1 MVHLSARSRLAWGAL
16 QLVLSQCWWAGRLA
30 VWLCGL
36 PARLRRHSLPVLLHR
51 LTPVQRRR
59 LYRPLPRDHAVR
71 LVIRVCHR
79 RVFRRS
85 LSLRA
90 CLRQALALYYVL
102 TRLGYPVEI
111 HFGIQKRG
119 KTLHGHSWVTVQGE
133 LVAERAR
140 PDAFTIVYSYRS
152 MVARSPRQEMVS
164 SDGAGGAR
172 RS

>member
-1 MVHLSARSRLAWGAL
+1 MVHLSARSRPTWGAL

-36 PARLRRHSLPVLLHR
+36 PARLRRLC
-51 LTPVQRRR
+51 
-59 LYRPLPRDHAVR
+59 RPLPRDHAVR
-71 LVIRVCHR
+71 LVIWVCHR
-79 RVFRRS
+79 RVFRRP
-85 LSLRA
+85 LFLRA

-111 HFGIQKRG
+111 HFGIQKKG
-119 KTLHGHSWVTVQGE
+119 KTLHGHSWVTVQDE

-140 PDAFTIVYSYRS
+140 PDVFTIMYSYPS
-152 MVARSPRQEMVS
+152 VVARSPRQEMAS